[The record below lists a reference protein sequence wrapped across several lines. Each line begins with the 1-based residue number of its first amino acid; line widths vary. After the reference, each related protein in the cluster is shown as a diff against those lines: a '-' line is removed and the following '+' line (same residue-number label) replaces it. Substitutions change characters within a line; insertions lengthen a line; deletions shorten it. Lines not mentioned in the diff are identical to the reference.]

1 MEKKTQLMIGGGALV
16 GIAGLYFAWNFYSS
30 KKAESS
36 KKSEPSKQ
44 SENIEMVVTEKAEP
58 EK

>member
-1 MEKKTQLMIGGGALV
+1 MIGSGALV
-16 GIAGLYFAWNFYSS
+16 GIAGLYFAWNFYKS
-30 KKAESS
+30 KKSEHS

-44 SENIEMVVTEKAEP
+44 SENIEMVVTEKDENK

>member
-1 MEKKTQLMIGGGALV
+1 MDKKKQLMIGSGALV
-16 GIAGLYFAWNFYSS
+16 GLVGLYFAWNFYSS

-36 KKSEPSKQ
+36 KKP
-44 SENIEMVVTEKAEP
+44 ENVKMVVTEKAES